1 MQRIIY
7 IIIFWIGY
15 IAVLITSLL
24 RFGFELNKVDVHM
37 GSIDLRLDH
46 LLHVITYFIICMYYL
61 FGRRKGYLLFE
72 RKPLIKFIL
81 AVLLLATVTEFL
93 QLFVPMRVFNL
104 YDLISNLTGVGLGV
118 FIIIVTQWR
127 SKLSFRVSGKGHRG
141 AKVN

>member
-1 MQRIIY
+1 M
-7 IIIFWIGY
+7 
-15 IAVLITSLL
+15 
-24 RFGFELNKVDVHM
+24 
-37 GSIDLRLDH
+37 
-46 LLHVITYFIICMYYL
+46 
-61 FGRRKGYLLFE
+61 FE